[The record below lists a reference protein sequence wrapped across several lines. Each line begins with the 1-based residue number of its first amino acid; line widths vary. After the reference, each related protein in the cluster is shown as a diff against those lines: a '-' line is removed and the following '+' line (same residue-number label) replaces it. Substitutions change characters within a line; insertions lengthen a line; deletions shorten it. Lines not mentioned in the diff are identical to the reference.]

1 MTGPDEIEIN
11 TDDLIDD
18 GLGDEIRV
26 FDPATME
33 LDLVRAVQLTKRTK
47 PMDPAVLYSLLIRE
61 REIRAGTRSE

>member
-33 LDLVRAVQLTKRTK
+33 LDLVAAIRLTKPTR
-47 PMDPAVLYSLLIRE
+47 PMDQAVRYSLLLRE